1 MFERQLDRSLLRH
14 VMAGVATIVFLSIG
28 LGGWASTTDIAGA
41 VIANGQL
48 VVETSVKKVQ
58 HPTGGIVGELYVRE
72 GDHVKAGDVVVRLDE
87 TQTRSELEVI
97 LKGLHENAA
106 RRARMEAELSG
117 ADKVTFPA
125 SLTARVKDDP
135 EVAHLLKTEAE
146 LFFVR
151 KAAREGQKSTLREQ
165 ATGLREQIAGK
176 DKELDWIRQ
185 ELVGVHELWK
195 KNLVQFTKVVQLE
208 RDAARIAGERGAL
221 LASIAQTELKILQ
234 VDEDVRQD
242 VGKDMADIRAK
253 TSELAEK
260 RVVAEDKVKRIDIR
274 APQDGVVHQL
284 NVHTVGGVIAPPSVA
299 AEPIMLIVPETDK
312 LIVEAKVQPQDVD
325 QLYVGQSA
333 TLRFSA
339 FNQRTTPELNG
350 VLSMVSPDVTVD
362 QKKSDQ
368 SYYVIR
374 IKVSDDEVA
383 RLGAVRLVP
392 GMPVEAFVKTD
403 ERRVI
408 SYLVK
413 PLKDQVMRAFR
424 EK

>member
-1 MFERQLDRSLLRH
+1 MFEQQLNLSLRRH
-14 VMAGVATIVFLSIG
+14 LMAGVATVAFLSIG
-28 LGGWASTTDIAGA
+28 VGGWASTTDIAGA
-41 VIANGQL
+41 VIAAGQL
-48 VVETSVKKVQ
+48 VVESTVKKVQ
-58 HPTGGIVGELYVRE
+58 HPTGGVVAELFVHE
-72 GDHVKAGDVVVRLDE
+72 GDHVRAGDVVVRLDE
-87 TQTRSELEVI
+87 IQTRSELDVI
-97 LKGLHENAA
+97 LKSLDENTA

-117 ADKVTFPA
+117 IERVVFPA
-125 SLTARVKDDP
+125 SLMARTNDP
-135 EVAHLLKTEAE
+135 EVAHLLRTEAD

-165 ATGLREQIAGK
+165 TGLREQIAAK

-185 ELVGVHELWK
+185 ELVGVHELWR

-221 LASIAQTELKILQ
+221 VASIAQTELKILQ
-234 VDEDVRQD
+234 VDEDMRQE

-260 RVVAEDKVKRIDIR
+260 RVAAEDKLKRVDIR
-274 APQDGVVHQL
+274 APQSGVVHQL
-284 NVHTVGGVIAPPSVA
+284 NVHTVGGVIAPPSVS
-299 AEPIMLIVPETDK
+299 AEPIMLIVPEADN
-312 LIVEAKVQPQDVD
+312 LIVEAKVQPKDVD
-325 QLYVGQSA
+325 QLHVGQLA

-350 VLSMVSPDVTVD
+350 VLSMVSADVAVD
-362 QKKSDQ
+362 QKKPDQ

-374 IKVSDDEVA
+374 IKVSDDEIA
-383 RLGAVRLVP
+383 RLGAVKLVP

-403 ERRVI
+403 ERTVA

-413 PLKDQVMRAFR
+413 PFKDQVMRAFR

>member
-1 MFERQLDRSLLRH
+1 MFEKQVNRSLRRH
-14 VMAGVATIVFLSIG
+14 VMAGVATVAFLSIG
-28 LGGWASTTDIAGA
+28 VGGWASTTEIAGA
-41 VIANGQL
+41 VIAAGQL
-48 VVETSVKKVQ
+48 IVETSVKKVQ
-58 HPTGGIVGELYVRE
+58 HPTGGVVGEILVHE
-72 GDHVKAGDVVVRLDE
+72 GDHVRAGDVVVRLDE
-87 TQTRSELEVI
+87 TQTRSELDVI
-97 LKGLHENAA
+97 LKGLDENAA

-117 ADKVTFPA
+117 VNKVAFPA
-125 SLTARVKDDP
+125 SLMARTKDP
-135 EVAHLLKTEAE
+135 EVAHLLRTEAD

-165 ATGLREQIAGK
+165 ATGLREQTAGK

-221 LASIAQTELKILQ
+221 VAAIAQTELKILQ
-234 VDEDVRQD
+234 VDEDMRQE
-242 VGKDMADIRAK
+242 VGKEMADIRAK

-260 RVVAEDKVKRIDIR
+260 RIAAEDKLKRIDIR
-274 APQDGVVHQL
+274 APQNGVVHQL

-299 AEPIMLIVPETDK
+299 AEPIMLIVPEVDN

-325 QLYVGQSA
+325 QLHVGQLA

-350 VLSMVSPDVTVD
+350 VLSMVSADVAVD
-362 QKKSDQ
+362 QKRPDQ

-374 IKVSDDEVA
+374 IKVSDDEIA
-383 RLGAVRLVP
+383 RLGAVKLVP

-403 ERRVI
+403 ERTVM

-413 PLKDQVMRAFR
+413 PFKDQAMRAFR

>member
-14 VMAGVATIVFLSIG
+14 VMAGVAAIAFLSIG
-28 LGGWASTTDIAGA
+28 VGGWASTTDIAGA

-117 ADKVTFPA
+117 ADQVTFPA

-165 ATGLREQIAGK
+165 TTGLREIAGK
-176 DKELDWIRQ
+176 DKELDWIGQ
-185 ELVGVHELWK
+185 ELVGVRELWK

-221 LASIAQTELKILQ
+221 LASIAQTDLKILQ

-242 VGKDMADIRAK
+242 VGKDMADIRGK

-284 NVHTVGGVIAPPSVA
+284 NVHTVGGVIAPPSVT
-299 AEPIMLIVPETDK
+299 AEPIMLIVPEADN

-325 QLYVGQSA
+325 QLHVGQLA

-350 VLSMVSPDVTVD
+350 VVSMVSADVAVD
-362 QKKSDQ
+362 QKKPDQ

-374 IKVSDDEVA
+374 IKVLDDEIA
-383 RLGAVRLVP
+383 RLGAVKLVP
-392 GMPVEAFVKTD
+392 GMPVEVFVKTD
-403 ERRVI
+403 ERTVM

-413 PLKDQVMRAFR
+413 PFKDQVMRAFR

>member
-1 MFERQLDRSLLRH
+1 M
-14 VMAGVATIVFLSIG
+14 
-28 LGGWASTTDIAGA
+28 
-41 VIANGQL
+41 
-48 VVETSVKKVQ
+48 
-58 HPTGGIVGELYVRE
+58 
-72 GDHVKAGDVVVRLDE
+72 
-87 TQTRSELEVI
+87 
-97 LKGLHENAA
+97 
-106 RRARMEAELSG
+106 
-117 ADKVTFPA
+117 
-125 SLTARVKDDP
+125 
-135 EVAHLLKTEAE
+135 
-146 LFFVR
+146 
-151 KAAREGQKSTLREQ
+151 
-165 ATGLREQIAGK
+165 
-176 DKELDWIRQ
+176 
-185 ELVGVHELWK
+185 HELWK

-221 LASIAQTELKILQ
+221 VASIAQTELKILQ

-253 TSELAEK
+253 TSELSEK

-362 QKKSDQ
+362 QKKNDQ

-383 RLGAVRLVP
+383 RLGAVKLVP

>member
-1 MFERQLDRSLLRH
+1 VE
-14 VMAGVATIVFLSIG
+14 
-28 LGGWASTTDIAGA
+28 ST
-41 VIANGQL
+41 
-48 VVETSVKKVQ
+48 VKKVQ
-58 HPTGGIVGELYVRE
+58 HPTGGVVAELFVHE
-72 GDHVKAGDVVVRLDE
+72 GDHVRAGDVVVRLDE
-87 TQTRSELEVI
+87 IQTRSELDVI
-97 LKGLHENAA
+97 LKSLDENTA

-117 ADKVTFPA
+117 IERVVFPA
-125 SLTARVKDDP
+125 SLMARTNDP
-135 EVAHLLKTEAE
+135 EVAHLLRTEAD

-165 ATGLREQIAGK
+165 ATGLREQIAAK

-185 ELVGVHELWK
+185 ELVGVHELWR

-221 LASIAQTELKILQ
+221 VASIAQTELKILQ
-234 VDEDVRQD
+234 VDEDMRQE

-260 RVVAEDKVKRIDIR
+260 RVAAEDKLKRVDIR
-274 APQDGVVHQL
+274 APQSGVVHQL
-284 NVHTVGGVIAPPSVA
+284 NVHTVGGVIAPPSVS
-299 AEPIMLIVPETDK
+299 AEPIMLIVPEADN
-312 LIVEAKVQPQDVD
+312 LIVEAKVQPKDVD
-325 QLYVGQSA
+325 QLHVGQLA

-350 VLSMVSPDVTVD
+350 VLSMVSADVAVD
-362 QKKSDQ
+362 QKKPDQ

-374 IKVSDDEVA
+374 IKVSDDEIA
-383 RLGAVRLVP
+383 RLGAVKLVP

-403 ERRVI
+403 ERTVA

-413 PLKDQVMRAFR
+413 PFKDQVMRAFR

>member
-1 MFERQLDRSLLRH
+1 ME
-14 VMAGVATIVFLSIG
+14 
-28 LGGWASTTDIAGA
+28 ST
-41 VIANGQL
+41 
-48 VVETSVKKVQ
+48 VKKVQ
-58 HPTGGIVGELYVRE
+58 HPTGGVVAELFVHE
-72 GDHVKAGDVVVRLDE
+72 GDHVRAGDVVVRLDE
-87 TQTRSELEVI
+87 IQTRSELDVI
-97 LKGLHENAA
+97 LKSLDENTA

-117 ADKVTFPA
+117 IERVVFPA
-125 SLTARVKDDP
+125 SLMARTNDP
-135 EVAHLLKTEAE
+135 EVAHLLRTEAD

-165 ATGLREQIAGK
+165 ATGLREQIAAK

-185 ELVGVHELWK
+185 ELVGVHELWR

-221 LASIAQTELKILQ
+221 VASIAQTELKILQ
-234 VDEDVRQD
+234 VDEDMRQE

-260 RVVAEDKVKRIDIR
+260 RVAAEDKLKRVDIR
-274 APQDGVVHQL
+274 APQSGVVHQL
-284 NVHTVGGVIAPPSVA
+284 NVHTVGGVIAPPSVS
-299 AEPIMLIVPETDK
+299 AEPIMLIVPEADN
-312 LIVEAKVQPQDVD
+312 LIVEAKVQPKDVD
-325 QLYVGQSA
+325 QLHVGQLA

-350 VLSMVSPDVTVD
+350 VLSMVSADVAVD
-362 QKKSDQ
+362 QKKPDQ

-374 IKVSDDEVA
+374 IKVSDDEIA
-383 RLGAVRLVP
+383 RLGAVKLVP

-403 ERRVI
+403 ERTVA

-413 PLKDQVMRAFR
+413 PFKDQVMRAFR
-424 EK
+424 EKRG

>member
-1 MFERQLDRSLLRH
+1 MFEQQLNLSLRRH
-14 VMAGVATIVFLSIG
+14 LMAGVATVAFLSIG
-28 LGGWASTTDIAGA
+28 VGGWASTTDIAGA
-41 VIANGQL
+41 VIAAGQL
-48 VVETSVKKVQ
+48 VVESTVKKVQ
-58 HPTGGIVGELYVRE
+58 HPTGGVVAELFVHE
-72 GDHVKAGDVVVRLDE
+72 GDHVRAGDVVVRLDE
-87 TQTRSELEVI
+87 IQTRSELDVI
-97 LKGLHENAA
+97 LKSLDENTA

-117 ADKVTFPA
+117 IERVVFPA
-125 SLTARVKDDP
+125 SLMARTNDP
-135 EVAHLLKTEAE
+135 EVAHLLRTEAD

-165 ATGLREQIAGK
+165 TGLREQIAAK

-185 ELVGVHELWK
+185 ELVGVHELWR

-208 RDAARIAGERGAL
+208 RDAARIAVV
-221 LASIAQTELKILQ
+221 ASIAQTELKILQ
-234 VDEDVRQD
+234 VDEDMRQE

-260 RVVAEDKVKRIDIR
+260 RVAAEDKLKRVDIR
-274 APQDGVVHQL
+274 APQSGVVHQL
-284 NVHTVGGVIAPPSVA
+284 NVHTVGGVIAPPSVS
-299 AEPIMLIVPETDK
+299 AEPIMLIVPEADN
-312 LIVEAKVQPQDVD
+312 LIVEAKVQPKDVD
-325 QLYVGQSA
+325 QLHVGQLA

-350 VLSMVSPDVTVD
+350 VLSMVSADVAVD
-362 QKKSDQ
+362 QKKPDQ

-374 IKVSDDEVA
+374 IKVSDDEIA
-383 RLGAVRLVP
+383 RLGAVKLVP

-403 ERRVI
+403 ERTVA

-413 PLKDQVMRAFR
+413 PFKDQVMRAFR

>member
-1 MFERQLDRSLLRH
+1 ME
-14 VMAGVATIVFLSIG
+14 
-28 LGGWASTTDIAGA
+28 ST
-41 VIANGQL
+41 
-48 VVETSVKKVQ
+48 VKKVQ
-58 HPTGGIVGELYVRE
+58 HPTGGVVAELFVHE
-72 GDHVKAGDVVVRLDE
+72 GDHVRAGDVVVRLDE
-87 TQTRSELEVI
+87 IQTRSELDVI
-97 LKGLHENAA
+97 LKSLDENTA

-117 ADKVTFPA
+117 IERVVFPA
-125 SLTARVKDDP
+125 SLMARTNDP
-135 EVAHLLKTEAE
+135 EVAHLLRTEAD

-165 ATGLREQIAGK
+165 ATGLREQIAAK

-185 ELVGVHELWK
+185 ELVGVHELWR

-221 LASIAQTELKILQ
+221 VASIAQTELKILQ
-234 VDEDVRQD
+234 VDEDMRQE

-260 RVVAEDKVKRIDIR
+260 RVAAEDKLKRVDIR
-274 APQDGVVHQL
+274 APQSGVVHQL
-284 NVHTVGGVIAPPSVA
+284 NVHTVGGVIAPPSVS
-299 AEPIMLIVPETDK
+299 AEPIMLIVPEADN
-312 LIVEAKVQPQDVD
+312 LIVEAKVQPKDVD
-325 QLYVGQSA
+325 QLHVGQLA

-350 VLSMVSPDVTVD
+350 VLSMVSADVAVD
-362 QKKSDQ
+362 QKKPDQ

-374 IKVSDDEVA
+374 IKVSDDEIA
-383 RLGAVRLVP
+383 RLGAVKLVP

-403 ERRVI
+403 ERTVA

-413 PLKDQVMRAFR
+413 PFKDQVMRAFR

>member
-1 MFERQLDRSLLRH
+1 ME
-14 VMAGVATIVFLSIG
+14 
-28 LGGWASTTDIAGA
+28 ST
-41 VIANGQL
+41 
-48 VVETSVKKVQ
+48 VKKVQ
-58 HPTGGIVGELYVRE
+58 HPTGGVVAELFVHE
-72 GDHVKAGDVVVRLDE
+72 GDHVRAGDVVVRLDE
-87 TQTRSELEVI
+87 IQTRSELDVI
-97 LKGLHENAA
+97 LKSLDENTA

-117 ADKVTFPA
+117 IERVVFPA
-125 SLTARVKDDP
+125 SLMARTNDP
-135 EVAHLLKTEAE
+135 EVAHLLRTEAD

-165 ATGLREQIAGK
+165 ATGLREQIAAK

-185 ELVGVHELWK
+185 ELVGVHELWR

-208 RDAARIAGERGAL
+208 RDAARIAVV
-221 LASIAQTELKILQ
+221 ASIAQTELKILQ
-234 VDEDVRQD
+234 VDEDMRQE

-260 RVVAEDKVKRIDIR
+260 RVAAEDKLKRVDIR
-274 APQDGVVHQL
+274 APQSGVVHQL
-284 NVHTVGGVIAPPSVA
+284 NVHTVGGVIAPPSVS
-299 AEPIMLIVPETDK
+299 AEPIMLIVPEADN
-312 LIVEAKVQPQDVD
+312 LIVEAKVQPKDVD
-325 QLYVGQSA
+325 QLHVGQLA

-350 VLSMVSPDVTVD
+350 VLSMVSADVAVD
-362 QKKSDQ
+362 QKKPDQ

-374 IKVSDDEVA
+374 IKVSDDEIA
-383 RLGAVRLVP
+383 RLGAVKLVP

-403 ERRVI
+403 ERTVA

-413 PLKDQVMRAFR
+413 PFKDQVMRAFR

>member
-14 VMAGVATIVFLSIG
+14 VMAGVATIAFLSIG
-28 LGGWASTTDIAGA
+28 VGGWASTTDIAGA

-117 ADKVTFPA
+117 ADQVTFPA
-125 SLTARVKDDP
+125 SLTARVKDP

-176 DKELDWIRQ
+176 DKELDWIRK

-312 LIVEAKVQPQDVD
+312 LIVEAKMQPQDVD

-362 QKKSDQ
+362 QKKPDQ

-383 RLGAVRLVP
+383 RLGAVKLVP

-403 ERRVI
+403 ERTVI

>member
-1 MFERQLDRSLLRH
+1 ME
-14 VMAGVATIVFLSIG
+14 
-28 LGGWASTTDIAGA
+28 ST
-41 VIANGQL
+41 
-48 VVETSVKKVQ
+48 VKKVQ
-58 HPTGGIVGELYVRE
+58 HPTGGVVAELFVHE
-72 GDHVKAGDVVVRLDE
+72 GDHVRAGDVVVRLDE
-87 TQTRSELEVI
+87 IQTRSELDVI
-97 LKGLHENAA
+97 LKSLDENTA

-117 ADKVTFPA
+117 IERVVFPA
-125 SLTARVKDDP
+125 SLMARTNDP
-135 EVAHLLKTEAE
+135 EVAHLLRTEAD

-151 KAAREGQKSTLREQ
+151 KAAREGPKSTLREQ
-165 ATGLREQIAGK
+165 TGLREQIAAK

-185 ELVGVHELWK
+185 ELVGVHELWR

-221 LASIAQTELKILQ
+221 VASIAQTELKILQ
-234 VDEDVRQD
+234 VDEDMRQE

-260 RVVAEDKVKRIDIR
+260 RVAAEDKLKRVDIR
-274 APQDGVVHQL
+274 APQSGVVHQL
-284 NVHTVGGVIAPPSVA
+284 NVHTVGGVIAPPSVS
-299 AEPIMLIVPETDK
+299 AEPIMLIVPEADN
-312 LIVEAKVQPQDVD
+312 LIVEAKVQPKDVD
-325 QLYVGQSA
+325 QLHVGQLA

-350 VLSMVSPDVTVD
+350 VLSMVSADVAVD
-362 QKKSDQ
+362 QKKPDQ

-374 IKVSDDEVA
+374 IKVSDDEIA
-383 RLGAVRLVP
+383 RLGAVKLVP

-403 ERRVI
+403 ERTVA

-413 PLKDQVMRAFR
+413 PFKDQVMRAFR

>member
-1 MFERQLDRSLLRH
+1 MFERLLDRSLLRH
-14 VMAGVATIVFLSIG
+14 VMAGVATIAFLSIG
-28 LGGWASTTDIAGA
+28 VGGWASTTDIAGA

-125 SLTARVKDDP
+125 SLTARVKDT

-260 RVVAEDKVKRIDIR
+260 RVVAEDKVRRIDIR

-362 QKKSDQ
+362 QKKPDQ

-383 RLGAVRLVP
+383 RLGAVKLVP

>member
-1 MFERQLDRSLLRH
+1 MFEQQLNLSLRRH
-14 VMAGVATIVFLSIG
+14 LMAGVATVAFLSIG
-28 LGGWASTTDIAGA
+28 VGGWASTTDIAGA
-41 VIANGQL
+41 VIAAGQL
-48 VVETSVKKVQ
+48 VVESTVKKVQ
-58 HPTGGIVGELYVRE
+58 HPTGGVVAELFVHE
-72 GDHVKAGDVVVRLDE
+72 GDHVRAGDVVVRLDE
-87 TQTRSELEVI
+87 IQTRSELDVI
-97 LKGLHENAA
+97 LKSLDENTA

-117 ADKVTFPA
+117 IERVVFPA
-125 SLTARVKDDP
+125 SLMARTNDP
-135 EVAHLLKTEAE
+135 EVAHLLRTEAD

-165 ATGLREQIAGK
+165 ATGLREQIAAK

-185 ELVGVHELWK
+185 ELVGVHELWR

-208 RDAARIAGERGAL
+208 RDAARIAVV
-221 LASIAQTELKILQ
+221 ASIAQTELKILQ
-234 VDEDVRQD
+234 VDEDMRQE

-260 RVVAEDKVKRIDIR
+260 RVAAEDKLKRVDIR
-274 APQDGVVHQL
+274 APQSGVVHQL
-284 NVHTVGGVIAPPSVA
+284 NVHTVGGVIAPPSVS
-299 AEPIMLIVPETDK
+299 AEPIMLIVPEADN
-312 LIVEAKVQPQDVD
+312 LIVEAKVQPKDVD
-325 QLYVGQSA
+325 QLHVGQLA

-350 VLSMVSPDVTVD
+350 VLSMVSADVAVD
-362 QKKSDQ
+362 QKKPDQ

-374 IKVSDDEVA
+374 IKVSDDEIA
-383 RLGAVRLVP
+383 RLGAVKLVP

-403 ERRVI
+403 ERTVA

-413 PLKDQVMRAFR
+413 PFKDQVMRAFR

>member
-1 MFERQLDRSLLRH
+1 
-14 VMAGVATIVFLSIG
+14 MAGVAAIAFLSIG
-28 LGGWASTTDIAGA
+28 VGGWASTTDIAGA

-87 TQTRSELEVI
+87 TQTRSELEII

-117 ADKVTFPA
+117 ADQVTFPA

-146 LFFVR
+146 LFLVR

-165 ATGLREQIAGK
+165 TTGLREQIAGK
-176 DKELDWIRQ
+176 DKELDWIGQ
-185 ELVGVHELWK
+185 ELVGVRELWK

-284 NVHTVGGVIAPPSVA
+284 NAHTVGGVIAPPSVA

-312 LIVEAKVQPQDVD
+312 LIVEAKMQPQDVD

-350 VLSMVSPDVTVD
+350 VLSMVSPDVTAD
-362 QKKSDQ
+362 QKKPDQ

-383 RLGAVRLVP
+383 RLGAVKLVP

-403 ERRVI
+403 ERKVI